1 MYKKQL
7 VNLAVFFVKKLLPKI
22 EIFTIYGTVAQKFF
36 FRKFLKIFLDLII
49 P

>member
-1 MYKKQL
+1 MAVL
-7 VNLAVFFVKKLLPKI
+7 SWNVFFANFLLPKI
-22 EIFTIYGTVAQKFF
+22 EIFTIYGTVAQNFF